1 MAAPRRVPGD
11 GIALRGRV
19 AHGII
24 ARVRPSGGS
33 VVTWQTAAR
42 AIWRYKWL
50 AAGLTALLMLLTWFL
65 VGRQPNEYQ
74 ASTKVRIQA
83 IVPRTDAPAIDV
95 DKQNVS
101 SYAEIVNGS
110 EFATIA
116 AQKLAGSVPPIV
128 PPITAAEV
136 EDAVSASPVEGTDL
150 LQVRATGENPVRLAN
165 IANVSLI
172 SLRQYSRENGARER
186 IGPVDQAEVP
196 TAPIAPKVALAV
208 AIALVV
214 GLVANGVLMVLLD
227 LFRDRYASPEELEE
241 ATNKPLL
248 AVVPRLAKAPTG
260 SRIGSLE
267 VERRGAPAAR
277 ETTPR

>member
-1 MAAPRRVPGD
+1 
-11 GIALRGRV
+11 
-19 AHGII
+19 
-24 ARVRPSGGS
+24 
-33 VVTWQTAAR
+33 
-42 AIWRYKWL
+42 
-50 AAGLTALLMLLTWFL
+50 MLLTWFL

-95 DKQNVS
+95 DKQNVA

-116 AQKLAGSVPPIV
+116 AQKLAGSAPPIV
-128 PPITAAEV
+128 PPITAKEV

-150 LQVRATGENPVRLAN
+150 LQVNARGEDPARLAN
-165 IANVSLI
+165 IANVALI

-186 IGPVDQAEVP
+186 IAPVDQAQVP
-196 TAPIAPKVALAV
+196 TSPVAPKVGLAV
-208 AIALVV
+208 AIAFVV

-241 ATNKPLL
+241 ATSKPLL

-260 SRIGSLE
+260 SRIGAIPLE
-267 VERRGAPAAR
+267 RHGAAEP